1 MKQEIR
7 IPHHIIS
14 RMHTIALLVSMAG
27 LLSLLGW
34 FLAGF
39 SGIKT
44 ALIITAL
51 AFAFTPRM
59 PSRLTMK
66 SLRARPLNPRVVPG
80 LYAITGKLSGRAG
93 LDRAPDLYYLPSP
106 KLNAFSA
113 GSGKDSAIGITH
125 GLLSALTT
133 REMAGILSHEITH
146 IKNND
151 MQIMA
156 LSAVFGR
163 ITGYLSL
170 AGQILLLMSV
180 PLAIS
185 GAMEISFLPLLLMI
199 FAPAISTMLY
209 FALSRTREFEADLGS
224 LTLLN
229 DPHALASALS
239 KVEQSQLN
247 GWRRM
252 FIPLAAKPAPLLQSH
267 PATKERVR
275 RLLEMKPPRPYRQ
288 GGDSDHGVGSRYTSI
303 PIYPQW
309 R

>member
-1 MKQEIR
+1 MKQKIR
-7 IPHHIIS
+7 NHQSLIS
-14 RMHTIALLVSMAG
+14 RMHTGLLLISMAG

-34 FLAGF
+34 FLAGLA
-39 SGIKT
+39 GVKT
-44 ALIITAL
+44 ALVITAL
-51 AFAFTPRM
+51 AFAFTPKM
-59 PSRLTMK
+59 PSRLIMK
-66 SLRARPLNPRVVPG
+66 SLRARPFNPNAVPG
-80 LYAITGKLSGRAG
+80 LYTIAGELSGKAG
-93 LDRAPDLYYLPSP
+93 LDDVPDIYYIPSP

-125 GLLSALTT
+125 GLLSALTP

-170 AGQILLLMSV
+170 AGQLLLIMSI
-180 PLAIS
+180 PLTVS
-185 GAMEISFLPLLLMI
+185 GMMEISIMPLLLMI
-199 FAPAISTMLY
+199 FAPGVSTLLY

-239 KVEQSQLN
+239 KVEQSQIR

-252 FIPLAAKPAPLLQSH
+252 LVPLPARSAPLLQSH
-267 PATKERVR
+267 PSTKERIR
-275 RLLEMKPPRPYRQ
+275 RLLEIKPPRPYRR
-288 GGDSDHGVGSRYTSI
+288 GGKNVQKLENRISS
-303 PIYPQW
+303 IYPQW
-309 R
+309 H